1 MAKKNY
7 SQGIYNVINKDKYIG
22 NKEPTYRSGWENRV
36 MIMLDT
42 NQHILRWGSEVLRI
56 PYRNPLTGKN
66 TTYLPDFLI
75 NYLDKTNTLR
85 AELLEI
91 KPYGQTILTEK
102 TSQYDKM
109 AIIVNH
115 AKWQQARIFCKQ
127 YGLHFRVL
135 TEREL
140 FWQGKKH

>member
-7 SQGIYNVINKDKYIG
+7 AQGVYNIINKDKYIG
-22 NKEPTYRSGWENRV
+22 NKEPIYRSGWESRV

-42 NQHILRWGSEVLRI
+42 NPHILRWGSEVLKI
-56 PYRNPLTGKN
+56 PYRHPLTGKS
-66 TTYLPDFLI
+66 TVYVPDFLI

-85 AELLEI
+85 AEILEI

-109 AIIVNH
+109 AIMVNH
-115 AKWQQARIFCKQ
+115 AKWQQARVFCQQ
-127 YGLHFRVL
+127 YGLHFRIL